1 MTATLRIAE
10 VIGANIA
17 AQRKAAGLS
26 GLALAERLGIGSPNV
41 SQWEHGTTLP
51 TLPRL
56 LQVAAILN
64 CPLAALLIG
73 AEADTDAYRKGYE
86 DGWRAAGNAMQA
98 ALVKG
103 PDAGSLGLDGAR

>member
-1 MTATLRIAE
+1 MDTPEIAKT
-10 VIGANIA
+10 IGRNIA
-17 AQRKAAGLS
+17 TQRKVAGLS

-56 LQVAAILN
+56 LQIAAILN

-73 AEADTDAYRKGYE
+73 AEADTDAYRKGYQ
-86 DGWRAAGNAMQA
+86 DGWRAAGNAMRA
-98 ALVKG
+98 AVAKG
-103 PDAGSLGLDGAR
+103 PDAGASL

>member
-1 MTATLRIAE
+1 MIDTPQIAKT
-10 VIGANIA
+10 IGANIA
-17 AQRKAAGLS
+17 AQRQAAGLS
-26 GLALAERLGIGSPNV
+26 GLALAERLGIGSPNI

-56 LQVAAILN
+56 IQIAAILG

-73 AEADTDAYRKGYE
+73 AEADTDAYRKGFQ
-86 DGWRAAGNAMQA
+86 DGWRAAGNAMHC

-103 PDAGSLGLDGAR
+103 PDLAMGPGGAL